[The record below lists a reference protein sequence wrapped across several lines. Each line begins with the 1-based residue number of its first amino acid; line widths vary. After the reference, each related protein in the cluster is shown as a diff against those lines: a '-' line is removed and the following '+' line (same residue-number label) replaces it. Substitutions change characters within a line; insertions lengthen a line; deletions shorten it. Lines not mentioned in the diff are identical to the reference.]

1 MMSATAVSA
10 PPAPVVDLG
19 VDLGGVHLRNPVM
32 PASGCFGPELAGV
45 IDVDGLGAMV
55 TKTVFDQQR
64 AGNPAHRLTE
74 TAHGMLNSVGI
85 PSPGSAGFRS
95 GLLRD
100 YQTFGTRLI
109 VSIGGLYTDEYY
121 DIAGALADETVD
133 AFELNISCPN
143 LEHDGLPIGAS
154 PERAHEVITGVKAIL
169 DKPLFIKLTPTVAS
183 IAEIA
188 AACEDAGAD
197 AVVVSNS
204 YPGLAIDIASRT
216 SVLGNG
222 AGGYTGP
229 AVKPLALKLVHDAAA
244 AVSIPVIGCGGIGT
258 AEDVL
263 EFLIAG
269 AGAVQVGTATFTR
282 PTAMNNIISKLPTVC
297 ERYGITALD
306 EVIGSLEMPH

>member
-1 MMSATAVSA
+1 MSATAVSA
-10 PPAPVVDLG
+10 PPSPVVDLG
-19 VDLGGVHLRNPVM
+19 VDLGGVHLTNPVM

-45 IDVDGLGAMV
+45 IDVEGLGAVV

-64 AGNPAHRLTE
+64 PGNPAHRLTE
-74 TAHGMLNSVGI
+74 TEHGMLNSVGI
-85 PSPGSAGFRS
+85 PSPGSAGFRD

-100 YQTFGTRLI
+100 YQACAARLI
-109 VSIGGLYTDEYY
+109 VSIGGLYTDEYF
-121 DIAGALADETVD
+121 DIASALADESLD

-154 PERAHEVITGVKAIL
+154 PERAHQVITGVKEIV
-169 DKPLFIKLTPTVAS
+169 DKPVFVKLTPTVAS

-188 AACEDAGAD
+188 LACQEAGAD

-229 AVKPLALKLVHDAAA
+229 AVKPLALKLVHDAAE
-244 AVSIPVIGCGGIGT
+244 AVSIPVIGCGGIAT

-282 PTAMNNIISKLPTVC
+282 PTAMNDIITELSAVC
-297 ERYGITALD
+297 ERLEITAI
-306 EVIGSLEMPH
+306 EEAIGSLEMPH

>member
-1 MMSATAVSA
+1 MSATAVSA

-19 VDLGGVHLRNPVM
+19 VDLGGVRLKNPVM

-55 TKTVFDQQR
+55 TKTVFDKQR

-85 PSPGSAGFRS
+85 PSPGSARFRS

-100 YQTFGTRLI
+100 YQACGTRLI

-121 DIAGALADETVD
+121 EIARALADEALD

-154 PERAHEVITGVKAIL
+154 PERAHEVITGVKAIV
-169 DKPLFIKLTPTVAS
+169 DKPLFIKLTPIVAS

-229 AVKPLALKLVHDAAA
+229 AVKPLALKLVHDAAG
-244 AVSIPVIGCGGIGT
+244 AVSIPVIGCGGIAT

-282 PTAMNNIISKLPTVC
+282 PTAMNDIISELPTVC
-297 ERYGITALD
+297 ERYGITALN

>member
-1 MMSATAVSA
+1 MSATAVSA

-19 VDLGGVHLRNPVM
+19 VDLGGVPLTNPVM
-32 PASGCFGPELAGV
+32 PASGCFGPELADV

-55 TKTVFDQQR
+55 TKTVFDRQR

-74 TAHGMLNSVGI
+74 TEHGMLNSVGI
-85 PSPGSAGFRS
+85 PSPGSAGFRD
-95 GLLRD
+95 GLLRE
-100 YQTFGTRLI
+100 YQACGTRLI
-109 VSIGGLYTDEYY
+109 VSIGGLYTDEYF
-121 DIAGALADETVD
+121 DIASALADESLD

-154 PERAHEVITGVKAIL
+154 PERANEVITGVKKIV
-169 DKPLFIKLTPTVAS
+169 DKPLFAKLTPTVAS
-183 IAEIA
+183 ISEIA
-188 AACEDAGAD
+188 LACQEAGAD

-204 YPGLAIDIASRT
+204 YPGLAVDVASRT
-216 SVLGNG
+216 TVLGNG
-222 AGGYTGP
+222 TGGYTGP
-229 AVKPLALKLVHDAAA
+229 AVKPLALKLVHDAAE
-244 AVSIPVIGCGGIGT
+244 AVSIPVIGCGGIST

-282 PTAMNNIISKLPTVC
+282 PTAMNDIISDLPAEC
-297 ERYGITALD
+297 ERHGITALN